1 MSGRVLVLVA
11 VLAGATGALAQPA
24 PKPGIVATDARPPA
38 RPETAQE
45 PQPVTPPA
53 QPDAPGREQFATS
66 DFDHSA
72 CLLALSVLGV
82 TYQEQPAVTDSDNPA
97 CGIDRPV
104 LVTEAQPDITLEGG
118 AVMRCEMARSLAL
131 WTRDF
136 VRPAAARLPGAP
148 RLTGYR
154 LGSTYQCRGRVGGDS
169 GSGKMSEHAFG
180 NALDI
185 AGFTFAGA
193 PDLPVEPRD
202 ESGQPEM
209 AFQRAVRA
217 TACLFFTTVL
227 GPGSDGAH
235 DDHLHLDMAQRR
247 GDWRLCQ

>member
-1 MSGRVLVLVA
+1 MRLRALVLIA
-11 VLAGATGALAQPA
+11 ALASAGGAMAQPA
-24 PKPGIVATDARPPA
+24 PKPAPDDPAADTRPPA
-38 RPETAQE
+38 RPAAT
-45 PQPVTPPA
+45 TPDPA
-53 QPDAPGREQFATS
+53 STSQVDQPGRAQFETS

-72 CLLALSVLGV
+72 CLLALTLLGV
-82 TYQEQPAVTDSDNPA
+82 TYQQQPPVTDPENPG

-104 LVTEAQPDITLEGG
+104 LVAEVQPGVALHGG
-118 AVMRCEMARSLAL
+118 APMRCELARSLAL

-136 VRPAAARLPGAP
+136 VRPAAARLPRAP
-148 RLTGYR
+148 QLSGYR
-154 LGSTYQCRGRVGGDS
+154 LGSTYQCRGRIGGD
-169 GSGKMSEHAFG
+169 GGTGRMSEHAFG

-185 AGFTFAGA
+185 ASFTFADA
-193 PDLPVEPRD
+193 PDLAVEPRD
-202 ESGQPEM
+202 GSGLPEM
-209 AFQRAVRA
+209 AFQRAARA